1 MKRQGSGLGTARI
14 PCEVLLCVGI
24 GWMQEVW
31 PCPQGAC
38 ILLADIILGEVLMN
52 SFGLCSGK
60 ANVAWGTTSVIRWG
74 VTGGTS

>member
-38 ILLADIILGEVLMN
+38 ILLADTILGEVLMN
-52 SFGLCSGK
+52 SF
-60 ANVAWGTTSVIRWG
+60 
-74 VTGGTS
+74 